1 MKQIYKISREEW
13 DKECAKLGITPLPE
27 DSPYYSEGVSIQFV
41 SRNRIESPGKSP
53 IQIPRKET
61 PGKE

>member
-1 MKQIYKISREEW
+1 MKKIYKISREE
-13 DKECAKLGITPLPE
+13 ARRQAALAGITPLPE

-41 SRNRIESPGKSP
+41 SRSRIESPGKSP

-61 PGKE
+61 PGKA

>member
-1 MKQIYKISREEW
+1 MKKIYKISREELL
-13 DKECAKLGITPLPE
+13 KNLERVGGTLLPE

-41 SRNRIESPGKSP
+41 SRNRIESPGKSS